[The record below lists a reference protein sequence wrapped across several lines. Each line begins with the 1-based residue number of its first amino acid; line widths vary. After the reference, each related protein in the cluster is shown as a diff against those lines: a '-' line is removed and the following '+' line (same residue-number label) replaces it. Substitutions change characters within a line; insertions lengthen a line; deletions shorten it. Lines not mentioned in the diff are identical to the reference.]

1 MVVPIVVICPIC
13 GKKTYLRI
21 QDGGYLREYPIR
33 VHCMN
38 CRTLIKGTY
47 IMATRGGTTGIHLLN
62 ADIEDCIVDDNAIMH
77 NADYVAEISGELPCR
92 KVRAFDGN
100 IMNNTTPFIEA
111 SGKMC
116 SMQDHILRL
125 REFTKNMDD
134 WRKVKSTAFQLL
146 NEGSIEFIPIAV
158 QNKMGDYP
166 YECDNYL
173 KALHCMQ
180 EIVLK
185 ETKYLFVDKD
195 QDDFISELI
204 ETLSNIETDSLIQL
218 LDNIGGTETLL
229 SEYRKTMDV
238 FSQFMSIYANL
249 LPAETYLRFPEDKRD
264 GNEGIATCSFVDIK
278 TFYQDAYESLLSLMY
293 IPICLD
299 NIKLRGD
306 YQQFSEAFY
315 ESVKKIFSSDK
326 FVKLRDDLKR
336 YTKLDN
342 GVKLTNI
349 NYNEPLQ
356 KMVDLPAN
364 KDLRNGIGHNNI
376 KYDGL
381 TQTITA
387 FDRNN
392 HSKVRLEK
400 SLMDMAVDCIG
411 LAKSSVIIGEII
423 LFVLRR
429 VLKNE
434 GVSSI
439 IHPRFYKTAE
449 PNGKCP
455 CGSSMKYKKCCRMSI
470 DEIMMKK

>member
-1 MVVPIVVICPIC
+1 
-13 GKKTYLRI
+13 
-21 QDGGYLREYPIR
+21 
-33 VHCMN
+33 
-38 CRTLIKGTY
+38 
-47 IMATRGGTTGIHLLN
+47 
-62 ADIEDCIVDDNAIMH
+62 
-77 NADYVAEISGELPCR
+77 
-92 KVRAFDGN
+92 
-100 IMNNTTPFIEA
+100 
-111 SGKMC
+111 
-116 SMQDHILRL
+116 
-125 REFTKNMDD
+125 
-134 WRKVKSTAFQLL
+134 
-146 NEGSIEFIPIAV
+146 
-158 QNKMGDYP
+158 
-166 YECDNYL
+166 
-173 KALHCMQ
+173 
-180 EIVLK
+180 
-185 ETKYLFVDKD
+185 
-195 QDDFISELI
+195 
-204 ETLSNIETDSLIQL
+204 
-218 LDNIGGTETLL
+218 
-229 SEYRKTMDV
+229 
-238 FSQFMSIYANL
+238 
-249 LPAETYLRFPEDKRD
+249 
-264 GNEGIATCSFVDIK
+264 
-278 TFYQDAYESLLSLMY
+278 MY

-326 FVKLRDDLKR
+326 FAKLRDNLKR